1 MKAITKASRVNTAF
15 QVIQHLN
22 DGMTVVDACKEVGIP
37 RSTFYDVVKKNP
49 EAVTE
54 YQEIVEANARYQLG
68 LILFHKNEILQKVID
83 DGLSDNTSPRE
94 RLAIYKALNELEIG
108 LTDTLRIESQAAA
121 DSHEFLKQ
129 GPVTNQKVSR
139 LTATQTSVII
149 ESEA

>member
-1 MKAITKASRVNTAF
+1 MKDIAKTSRVNTAI
-15 QVIQHLN
+15 QVIQHMN

-83 DGLSDNTSPRE
+83 DGLSDSIAPRE
-94 RLAIYKALNELEIG
+94 RLAIYKALNEIEDG
-108 LTDTLRIESQAAA
+108 LTDALRIESQAAA
-121 DSHEFLKQ
+121 DAHEFLKQ
-129 GPVTNQKVSR
+129 GPVTSQQVSR
-139 LTATQTSVII
+139 LTATQTSITI